1 MIEFKKIRWKNFLS
15 TGNNFTELDLDS
27 HNTTLIIGEN
37 GSGKSTF
44 LDALTYGLFSKPFRK
59 INKNQ
64 IINSVNNK
72 ACLVE
77 VEFRIGSRNYLVRR
91 GMKPVVFE
99 IYVDNELINQDSKA
113 KDYQERLEKHILKL
127 TFKSFTQIILL
138 GSSSFLP
145 FMKLPAAHRRE
156 VIEDLLDIQIFSIMN
171 QILKER
177 YSENKVNISDNNQTL
192 NLNLEKIDVQRKYI
206 QEVKEIN
213 SDKIVDIRKLIETTN
228 QEMSDIDSQVMSLRT
243 EVISLSKNIT
253 DKDRLSTELDKLRQI
268 KASIESMIG
277 KIGSD
282 IDFFEN
288 NTNCPVCKQ
297 DIEED
302 HRVDIL
308 HNRESVKDSKENG
321 LRELD
326 EHLNNL
332 SGKLMEINSI
342 QDIISAKEKDITSL
356 GYKHSSSED
365 YVKKLVDE
373 IEYLYKVKKKSYGD
387 DEKLK
392 SLKEEREQLHSSR
405 KRLLKD
411 RDYLSLASNLLKDT
425 GIKTRII
432 KESLPV
438 MNKLINGYLNAMDSY
453 FKFTLDEN
461 FNELIQSRFRDEF
474 SYENFSEG
482 EKMRI
487 DLSLLFTWR
496 SIAKMKNSANTNL
509 LVLDEVFDSS
519 LDSTGTEEFLKL
531 IQTVGQ
537 DTNVFVISHKG
548 DALYEK
554 FENNITFAKVGNF
567 SKVV

>member
-228 QEMSDIDSQVMSLRT
+228 QEMADIDSQVMSLRT

-432 KESLPV
+432 KQYLPV

>member
-99 IYVDNELINQDSKA
+99 IYVDDELINQDSKA

-228 QEMSDIDSQVMSLRT
+228 QEMADIDSQVMSLRT

-392 SLKEEREQLHSSR
+392 SLKEEREQLYSSR

-432 KESLPV
+432 KQYLPV

-537 DTNVFVISHKG
+537 DTNVFVISLKG

>member
-1 MIEFKKIRWKNFLS
+1 MIEFEKIRWKNFLS
-15 TGNNFTELDLDS
+15 TGNNFTELALNG
-27 HNTTLIIGEN
+27 HATTLVIGEN

-77 VEFRIGSRNYLVRR
+77 IEFKIGSKNYLVRR
-91 GMKPVVFE
+91 GVKPTVFE
-99 IYVDNELINQDSKA
+99 IYVDGELINQDSKA
-113 KDYQERLEKHILKL
+113 KDYQEKLEKQILKL

-177 YSENKVNISDNNQTL
+177 YSENKTNISDNNQTL

-228 QEMSDIDSQVMSLRT
+228 QEMSDIDLKVMALQA
-243 EVISLSKNIT
+243 EVKSLSENI
-253 DKDRLSTELDKLRQI
+253 KDRDNLVSERSKLQQI
-268 KASIESMIG
+268 KISIESMIG

-282 IDFFEN
+282 INFFVN

-302 HRVDIL
+302 HRVEIL

-321 LRELD
+321 LRELND
-326 EHLNNL
+326 HLEDL
-332 SGKLMEINSI
+332 SGKLAAIELFQDVIN
-342 QDIISAKEKDITSL
+342 DKEKDITSL

-365 YVKKLVDE
+365 YVKKLNDE

-392 SLKEEREQLHSSR
+392 NLKEEREQLYSSR

-432 KESLPV
+432 KQYLPV